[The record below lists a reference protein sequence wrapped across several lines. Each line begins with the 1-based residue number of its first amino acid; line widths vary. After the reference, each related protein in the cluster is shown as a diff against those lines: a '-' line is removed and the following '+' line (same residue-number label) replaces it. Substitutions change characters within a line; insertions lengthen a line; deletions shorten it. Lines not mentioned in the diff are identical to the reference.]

1 MTRTVVTVVSIAGW
15 AIGLTLLYRL
25 RETRFEP
32 GAEGASQSSFWQRL
46 LALVARGAGSFVGAL
61 VAGILVMGLGGRLMM
76 RVLAATSS
84 DDVQGFV
91 TDMDATVGEVTVDG
105 TIGFILFIGAGSG
118 LIGWLLRLGFRRW
131 MPQRSI
137 VAGLLGAG
145 IGAGLL
151 ARGSSLLDPDNH
163 DFAILSPTLLAV
175 VLIVGLIVTFAML
188 LAVLADVGAQRWPT
202 PQRPLGV
209 FWLVPLLPM
218 ALIPPIALGA
228 GLAVAVRAWFGT
240 IDRYAWSARADQIG
254 RAITLT
260 ASAVGAIWTMA
271 AAVEILAN

>member
-1 MTRTVVTVVSIAGW
+1 VTRTIVTVVSIGGW
-15 AIGLTLLYRL
+15 AVGLTLLYGL
-25 RETRFEP
+25 REARFEP
-32 GAEGASQSSFWQRL
+32 GAEVAAQSSFWQRL
-46 LALVARGAGSFVGAL
+46 LVLVARGAGSFVGAL

-91 TDMDATVGEVTVDG
+91 TDMEAIVGEVTVGG
-105 TIGFILFIGAGSG
+105 TIGFVLFIGAGSG
-118 LIGWLLRLGFRRW
+118 LIGWLLRLVFRRW
-131 MPQRSI
+131 LPRRSV
-137 VAGLLGAG
+137 VAGLLAAG

-175 VLIVGLIVTFAML
+175 GMIIALIVTFAML

-202 PQRPLGV
+202 PQRPLGAL
-209 FWLVPLLPM
+209 WLAPLLPM

-228 GLAVAVRAWFGT
+228 GLAAVVRARFGT

-260 ASAVGAIWTMA
+260 ASVVGATWTVA
-271 AAVEILAN
+271 AAVEILAS